1 MLICTR
7 PFDTVKVR
15 LQTQPTVNPVY
26 SGVMD
31 CVSKTAKWEGLRG
44 MSDRARYCTMITL
57 TPGFYKGVSSPLA
70 GQVCDC

>member
-1 MLICTR
+1 MHAR

-31 CVSKTAKWEGLRG
+31 CVRKTAKWEGLRG
-44 MSDRARYCTMITL
+44 RGMMSIHSIVPRA
-57 TPGFYKGVSSPLA
+57 
-70 GQVCDC
+70 